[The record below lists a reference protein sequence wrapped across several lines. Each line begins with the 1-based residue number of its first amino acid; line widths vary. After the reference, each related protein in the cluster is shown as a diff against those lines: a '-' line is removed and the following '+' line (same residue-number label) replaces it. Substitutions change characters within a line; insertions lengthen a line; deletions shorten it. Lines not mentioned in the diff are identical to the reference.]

1 MKNYAAMNKNLLRK
15 YYKLYKI
22 SLSKDISLLFPYY
35 LGQIHENLYF

>member
-1 MKNYAAMNKNLLRK
+1 MKNYAAMNKNLLHK
-15 YYKLYKI
+15 YYMPYTI